1 MDIDPH
7 SLHQIVQRISQQ
19 MRCPQCGKR
28 IPVDMAAVRMTG
40 DDFLLL
46 QLKCSSCDAYIV
58 LHATVAGSKDVT
70 EQKTDVQIKGHN
82 VSSCLHLNE
91 QEVASLRGALEQS
104 GGSFV
109 ELFKKF
115 GTEAGHSS
123 QTTKT

>member
-1 MDIDPH
+1 MNIDPH

-28 IPVDMAAVRMTG
+28 IPVDMASVRMTG

-46 QLKCSSCDAYIV
+46 QLKCASCDAYIV
-58 LHATVAGSKDVT
+58 LHATVGGDKEPVREEEAGGT
-70 EQKTDVQIKGHN
+70 KGQN
-82 VSSCLHLNE
+82 VSSCLHFNE
-91 QEVASLRGALEQS
+91 QEVTVLRDALEQS

-115 GTEAGHSS
+115 GAEAGS
-123 QTTKT
+123 QASKP

>member
-58 LHATVAGSKDVT
+58 LHATVAGNKDVVHQEEAQT
-70 EQKTDVQIKGHN
+70 KGHN
-82 VSSCLHLNE
+82 VSSCLHFSE
-91 QEVASLRGALEQS
+91 QEVTVLRGALEEC

-115 GTEAGHSS
+115 GPEIGSPS
-123 QTTKT
+123 QAPKT

>member
-28 IPVDMAAVRMTG
+28 IPVDMASVRMTG

-58 LHATVAGSKDVT
+58 LHATVGGTKGVIQEGDVRT
-70 EQKTDVQIKGHN
+70 KGQN
-82 VSSCLHLNE
+82 VSSCLHFNE
-91 QEVASLRGALEQS
+91 QEVTVLREALEQS

-115 GTEAGHSS
+115 GTETASSS
-123 QTTKT
+123 QSSKT

>member
-7 SLHQIVQRISQQ
+7 SLHQIVQRIGQQ

-58 LHATVAGSKDVT
+58 LHATVGGTKNPDQPAEVRA
-70 EQKTDVQIKGHN
+70 KGQN
-82 VSSCLHLNE
+82 FSSCLHFNE
-91 QEVASLRGALEQS
+91 QEVTVLREALMQS

-115 GTEAGHSS
+115 AGGTEPSS
-123 QTTKT
+123 QVSKT

>member
-58 LHATVAGSKDVT
+58 LHATVAGSHSA
-70 EQKTDVQIKGHN
+70 EEPNKTGSTKGQN
-82 VSSCLHLNE
+82 VSSCLHFNE
-91 QEVASLRGALEQS
+91 QEVASLRQALEQS

-115 GTEAGHSS
+115 GPEVGPAS
-123 QTTKT
+123 QGA